1 MKTLSEIKA
10 EVDRLAK
17 IIEAGPDL
25 NLTYGHREDEVPNVE
40 VDERGYHLVVI
51 ERGQVQSWFITRDL
65 DDLLYHI
72 FKNVTSGVAMGYE
85 LVHRIETQDGRR
97 LAFPK
102 RVELLSQLSQNWGRR
117 GAQEQKE
124 ILQEHPFDD
133 QAWARLAQLHP
144 PPQKGGTKAA
154 EQLPLPLSTNEPDE
168 KPKKT
173 WWKRWS

>member
-85 LVHRIETQDGRR
+85 LVHRIETQDG
-97 LAFPK
+97 
-102 RVELLSQLSQNWGRR
+102 
-117 GAQEQKE
+117 
-124 ILQEHPFDD
+124 
-133 QAWARLAQLHP
+133 
-144 PPQKGGTKAA
+144 
-154 EQLPLPLSTNEPDE
+154 
-168 KPKKT
+168 
-173 WWKRWS
+173 